1 MADTSQIDE
10 VLSAEDRAEL
20 EALDT
25 PSICNAIELVVP
37 ERRSYGFTTKTLNC
51 IRPELGSM
59 VGVARTVTVRS
70 TRPSALDPEAL
81 RDQRFGYLDYLAGAS
96 GPTIS
101 MVQDLDDG
109 QAGFGSFWGEVNSN
123 MHLALGCLGTV
134 TNGSVRDIDALADGF
149 QVLAGVIAPSHG
161 FIHAV
166 DYDCTVNIS
175 GMVVQSR
182 DLIHADRHGAVVIP
196 RGKTREVIDAAAL
209 IARREAVILDAAK
222 APGSDVAAIK
232 QAMIDSAKVT

>member
-70 TRPSALDPEAL
+70 TRPSALDPEAM
-81 RDQRFGYLDYLAGAS
+81 REKRFG
-96 GPTIS
+96 
-101 MVQDLDDG
+101 
-109 QAGFGSFWGEVNSN
+109 
-123 MHLALGCLGTV
+123 
-134 TNGSVRDIDALADGF
+134 
-149 QVLAGVIAPSHG
+149 
-161 FIHAV
+161 IH
-166 DYDCTVNIS
+166 D
-175 GMVVQSR
+175 
-182 DLIHADRHGAVVIP
+182 
-196 RGKTREVIDAAAL
+196 
-209 IARREAVILDAAK
+209 
-222 APGSDVAAIK
+222 
-232 QAMIDSAKVT
+232 